1 MQSELDRP
9 ATGRT
14 CFYRWRIVQRGTGP
28 VKENF
33 PGNRRNIPLDSIER
47 DAVTKLSPTTPDLP
61 SPFSDWFAGRG
72 WSPHSYQLDLLAGA
86 QTGGAQLLIA
96 PTGGGKTLA
105 GFLPSLIDLKD
116 GKHEGLHTLYISP
129 LKALAADIRRNL
141 EAPIAEM
148 ALPIRVED
156 RTGDTKQSAR
166 QKQRKNPPHILLTTP
181 ESLALLLADPHGEDM
196 FAGLRAVV
204 IDEAHALAGTK
215 RGDQL
220 ALGMARLR
228 RIAPGHRRV
237 GLSATV
243 EDAQALGAW
252 LDPEGT
258 RIVRAPPGPKPDIR
272 ILDEAGPP
280 PWSGMG
286 GRYAARAV
294 LDAIAGARTAIV
306 FINTRAQAELF
317 FQALWA
323 VNDDDLPIGLH
334 HGSLAKET
342 RLKVEAA
349 MGAGELRA
357 VVSTSSLDLGIDWG
371 AVDLVIQVGA
381 PKGVAR
387 LVQRIGRAN
396 HQFDTPSRALL
407 VPANRFDFI
416 ECVAAVEAVLAG
428 EIDGAAPAPGS
439 LDVLCQHILLIACA
453 GPFEADVLYAEIRLA
468 GAYRDLT
475 REDFD
480 RCLDFC
486 ATGGYALRAYDRWKR
501 LIERDDPD
509 GRPRWQ
515 LRDPRSARR
524 LRMNVGT
531 IVEPET
537 LGVRLKAGRSLNGFK
552 LGEVEEVF
560 ASTLRP
566 GDSFMIGGEIVRY
579 ENIREMTLQV
589 TRDKGRE
596 PRVPLFAGSRM
607 PISTA
612 LADRVI
618 AIMADPGRWD
628 TLSDPIAEW
637 LRLQTGVSRLP
648 ARNRLLVETFPCRE
662 REHTVFWSF
671 AGRNAHQTLGL
682 ILTKRMEEA
691 GLGPLGFV
699 ANDYALMIWS
709 LDPVTDPE
717 ALLDP
722 TGLREGL
729 DRWLAD
735 TTMMKRTFRNS
746 AVIAGLIERRFPGM
760 QKSGKQAT
768 VSSDVLYD
776 TLMKY
781 DPDHLMIDI
790 TRREA
795 MRGMVD
801 VDRIDDLT
809 DRIRGRIDLM
819 RLARPSPLAA
829 PLLLEVGRE
838 WVKGSAEDR
847 LLDEFADAEAMMEVL
862 AG

>member
-1 MQSELDRP
+1 VPP
-9 ATGRT
+9 APDTALPAP
-14 CFYRWRIVQRGTGP
+14 F
-28 VKENF
+28 
-33 PGNRRNIPLDSIER
+33 
-47 DAVTKLSPTTPDLP
+47 DA
-61 SPFSDWFAGRG
+61 WFADRG
-72 WSPHSYQLDLLAGA
+72 WAPHPYQLDLMTGA
-86 QTGGAQLLIA
+86 EPGGAQLLIA

-105 GFLPSLIDLKD
+105 GFLPSLVDLATGD
-116 GKHEGLHTLYISP
+116 HEGLHTLYISP

-141 EAPIAEM
+141 EAPVAEM
-148 ALPIRVED
+148 ALPIRIED
-156 RTGDTKQSAR
+156 RTGDTKQGAR

-181 ESLALLLADPHGEDM
+181 ESLALLLADPWADEM
-196 FAGLRAVV
+196 FGNLRAIV

-228 RIAPGHRRV
+228 RMAPDHRRI

-243 EDAQALGAW
+243 RDAEALGAW

-294 LDAIAGARTAIV
+294 LDAVKGAKTAIV

-317 FQALWA
+317 FQAIWA
-323 VNDDDLPIGLH
+323 VNDEDLPIGLH
-334 HGSLAKET
+334 HGSLARET

-371 AVDLVIQVGA
+371 SVDLVIQVGA

-396 HQFDTPSRALL
+396 HRFDTPSRALL

-416 ECVAAVEAVLAG
+416 ECVAAVEAVLAE
-428 EIDGAAPAPGS
+428 EIDGEAPGPGS
-439 LDVLCQHILLIACA
+439 LDVLCQHILLVACA
-453 GPFEADVLYAEIRLA
+453 GPFEADALFAEIRLA

-475 REDFD
+475 RADFD
-480 RCLDFC
+480 RCLEFC
-486 ATGGYALRAYDRWKR
+486 ATGGYALRAYDRWQR
-501 LIERDDPD
+501 LLERD
-509 GRPRWQ
+509 GKWQ
-515 LRDPRSARR
+515 LRDPRTVRR
-524 LRMNVGT
+524 LKMNIGT
-531 IVEPET
+531 IVAPET
-537 LGVRLKAGRSLNGFK
+537 MGVRLKAGRSLNGFK

-566 GDSFMIGGEIVRY
+566 GDTFLIGGEVVRY
-579 ENIREMTLQV
+579 SGLREMTIQV
-589 TRDKGRE
+589 TRDKGK
-596 PRVPLFAGSRM
+596 PPSVPMFAGSKM
-607 PISTA
+607 AISTA

-618 AIMADPGRWD
+618 AIMGDPERWD
-628 TLSDPIAEW
+628 DLSPHISEW
-637 LRLQTGVSRLP
+637 LRLQAGVSHLP
-648 ARNRLLVETFPCRE
+648 SRTRLLVEAFPVQG

-717 ALLDP
+717 ALLDA

-768 VSSDVLYD
+768 VSSDILYD

-801 VDRIDDLT
+801 FDRIDDLT
-809 DRIRGRIDLM
+809 SRIRGRIDFV
-819 RLARPSPLAA
+819 RLKRVSPLAA

-838 WVKGSAEDR
+838 WVSGEAEDR
-847 LLDEFADAEAMMEVL
+847 MIDEFVGAEAMVEGM

>member
-1 MQSELDRP
+1 MGLP
-9 ATGRT
+9 PP
-14 CFYRWRIVQRGTGP
+14 F
-28 VKENF
+28 
-33 PGNRRNIPLDSIER
+33 
-47 DAVTKLSPTTPDLP
+47 DA
-61 SPFSDWFAGRG
+61 WFADRG
-72 WSPHSYQLDLLAGA
+72 WVPHPYQMDLLAGA
-86 QTGGAQLLIA
+86 GPSGAPSGGAQLLIA

-105 GFLPSLIDLKD
+105 GFLPSLIDLAGGESD
-116 GKHEGLHTLYISP
+116 GLHTLYISP

-141 EAPIAEM
+141 EAPVAEM
-148 ALPIRVED
+148 GLPIRIED

-166 QKQRKNPPHILLTTP
+166 LKQKKNPPHILLTTP
-181 ESLALLLADPHGEDM
+181 ESLALLLTDPYADLM
-196 FAGLRAVV
+196 FGGLRAIV

-228 RIAPGHRRV
+228 RMAPDHRRI

-243 EDAQALGAW
+243 KDAEALGAW

-258 RIVRAPPGPKPDIR
+258 RIVRAAPGPEPDIR

-294 LDAIAGARTAIV
+294 LEAVKGAKTAIV

-323 VNDDDLPIGLH
+323 VNDEDLPIGLH
-334 HGSLAKET
+334 HGSLGKET

-428 EIDGAAPAPGS
+428 EIDGEEPAPGS
-439 LDVLCQHILLIACA
+439 LDVLCQHILLVACA
-453 GPFEADVLYAEIRLA
+453 GPFTADDLYAEVRLA
-468 GAYRDLT
+468 GAYRTLS
-475 REDFD
+475 RADFD

-501 LIERDDPD
+501 LMEREGPD
-509 GRPRWQ
+509 GVTRWQ
-515 LRDPRSARR
+515 LRDPRTVRR
-524 LRMNVGT
+524 LKMNIGT
-531 IVEPET
+531 IVTPET
-537 LGVRLKAGRSLNGFK
+537 MGVRLKAGRSLNGFK
-552 LGEVEEVF
+552 LGEVEETF

-566 GDSFMIGGEIVRY
+566 GDTFLIGGEVVKY
-579 ENIREMTLQV
+579 QGLREMTIQV

-596 PRVPLFAGSRM
+596 PSIPMFAGSRM
-607 PISTA
+607 AISSA

-618 AIMADPGRWD
+618 DIMADRSRWD
-628 TLSDPIAEW
+628 ALPAPISEW
-637 LRLQTGVSRLP
+637 LRLQAGISDLP
-648 ARNRLLVETFPCRE
+648 TRGRLLVETFPCRG

-682 ILTKRMEEA
+682 ILTRRMEAA

-709 LDPVTDPE
+709 LDPVEDPE

-722 TGLREGL
+722 EGLREGL
-729 DRWLAD
+729 DRWMAD

-768 VSSDVLYD
+768 VSSDILYD

-801 VDRIDDLT
+801 FDRIDDLT
-809 DRIRGRIDLM
+809 DRIRGRIDLV
-819 RLARPSPLAA
+819 RLKRPSPLSA

-838 WVKGSAEDR
+838 RVSGEAEDR
-847 LLDEFADAEAMMEVL
+847 LLDEFVGAEAMVAAL

>member
-1 MQSELDRP
+1 MPLLCVACHRP
-9 ATGRT
+9 ILFCSDVFPDGRT
-14 CFYRWRIVQRGTGP
+14 ERCVCKGT
-28 VKENF
+28 
-33 PGNRRNIPLDSIER
+33 PLTSSADL
-47 DAVTKLSPTTPDLP
+47 TLP
-61 SPFSDWFAGRG
+61 SPFNAWFAARG
-72 WSPHSYQLDLLAGA
+72 WVPHPYQLDLLAGA
-86 QTGGAQLLIA
+86 KPGEAQLSIA

-105 GFLPSLIDLKD
+105 GFLPSLIDLTT
-116 GKHEGLHTLYISP
+116 GKHDGLHTLYISP

-141 EAPIAEM
+141 EAPVAEM
-148 ALPIRVED
+148 GLPIRVED
-156 RTGDTKQSAR
+156 RTGDTKQSTRQR
-166 QKQRKNPPHILLTTP
+166 QKKTPPHILLTTP
-181 ESLALLLADPHGEDM
+181 ESLAILLADPQADEI
-196 FAGLRAVV
+196 FSSLRAVIV
-204 IDEAHALAGTK
+204 DEAHALAGTK

-228 RIAPGHRRV
+228 RIAPEHWRI

-243 EDAQALGAW
+243 RDAQALGGW
-252 LDPEGT
+252 LDPQGT
-258 RIVRAPPGPKPDIR
+258 RIVRAEPGPKPDIR

-294 LDAIAGARTAIV
+294 LDAIASAKTAIV

-323 VNDDDLPIGLH
+323 VNDDALPIGLH
-334 HGSLAKET
+334 HGSLARET
-342 RLKVEAA
+342 RQRVEAA
-349 MGAGELRA
+349 MGAGQLRA

-396 HQFDTPSRALL
+396 HRFDTPSRALL

-416 ECVAAVEAVLAG
+416 ECIAAVEAVLAG
-428 EIDGAAPAPGS
+428 EIDGVSPAPGS
-439 LDVLCQHILLIACA
+439 LDVLCQHILLMACA
-453 GPFEADVLYAEIRLA
+453 GPFTADALYDEVRLA
-468 GAYRDLT
+468 GAYHTLER
-475 REDFD
+475 RDFD
-480 RCLDFC
+480 RCLEFC

-501 LIERDDPD
+501 LLERD
-509 GRPRWQ
+509 GQWQ
-515 LRDPRSARR
+515 LRDPRTARR
-524 LRMNVGT
+524 IKMNVGT
-531 IVEPET
+531 IVEAET
-537 LGVRLKAGRSLNGFK
+537 LGVRLKSGRGPGGYK
-552 LGEVEEVF
+552 LGEVEEAF
-560 ASTLRP
+560 AATLRP
-566 GDSFMIGGEIVRY
+566 GDTFLIGGETVRY
-579 ENIREMTLQV
+579 HGLREMNVQV
-589 TRDKGRE
+589 TRESGKE
-596 PRVPLFAGSRM
+596 PGVPVFAGSRM

-618 AIMADPGRWD
+618 AIMGNPARWEGLP
-628 TLSDPIAEW
+628 TSITEW
-637 LRLQTGVSRLP
+637 LRLQAQASNLP
-648 ARNRLLVETFPCRE
+648 ARNRLLVEAFPCRE

-709 LDPVTDPE
+709 LDPVKDVK

-722 TGLREGL
+722 DGLREGL
-729 DRWLAD
+729 DRWMAD
-735 TTMMKRTFRNS
+735 TTMMKRTFRTS

-760 QKSGKQAT
+760 QKSGRQAT

-781 DPDHLMIDI
+781 DPDHLMIDM

-801 VDRIDDLT
+801 FDRIDDLI
-809 DRIRGRIDLM
+809 DRVKDRMDLV
-819 RLARPSPLAA
+819 RLARVSPLAA
-829 PLLLEVGRE
+829 PLLMEVGRE
-838 WVKGSAEDR
+838 WVAGSAENR
-847 LLDEFADAEAMMEVL
+847 LMDEFIEAEAMVKAL

>member
-1 MQSELDRP
+1 MTE
-9 ATGRT
+9 T
-14 CFYRWRIVQRGTGP
+14 
-28 VKENF
+28 
-33 PGNRRNIPLDSIER
+33 
-47 DAVTKLSPTTPDLP
+47 SPTTPDLP
-61 SPFSDWFAGRG
+61 SPFAEWFADRG
-72 WSPHSYQLDLLAGA
+72 WSPHPYQLDLLEGA
-86 QTGGAQLLIA
+86 KAGGAQLLIA

-105 GFLPSLIDLKD
+105 GFLPSLIDLAAKD
-116 GKHEGLHTLYISP
+116 HDGLHTLYISP

-141 EAPIAEM
+141 EAPVAEM
-148 ALPIRVED
+148 DLPIRVED

-166 QKQRKNPPHILLTTP
+166 QRQKKNPPQILLTTP
-181 ESLALLLADPHGEDM
+181 ESLALLLADPYADQM
-196 FAGLRAVV
+196 FGSVQAIV

-228 RIAPGHRRV
+228 RMAPDHRRV

-243 EDAQALGAW
+243 KDAEALGAW

-258 RIVRAPPGPKPDIR
+258 RIVRAQPGPKPDIR

-294 LDAIAGARTAIV
+294 LEAIAEAKTAIV

-334 HGSLAKET
+334 HGSLARET
-342 RLKVEAA
+342 RQKVEAA

-371 AVDLVIQVGA
+371 SVDLVIQVGA

-428 EIDGAAPAPGS
+428 EIDGEPPVPGS

-453 GPFEADVLYAEIRLA
+453 GPFGADALYDEVRLA
-468 GAYRDLT
+468 GAYRDLS

-501 LIERDDPD
+501 LLERD
-509 GRPRWQ
+509 GQWQ

-531 IVEPET
+531 IVEAET
-537 LGVRLKAGRSLNGFK
+537 LGVRLKSGRGPGGYK
-552 LGEVEEVF
+552 LGEVEEAF
-560 ASTLRP
+560 AATLRP
-566 GDSFMIGGEIVRY
+566 GDTFLIGGETVRY
-579 ENIREMTLQV
+579 QSMREMNVQV
-589 TRDKGRE
+589 TRQAGKE
-596 PRVPLFAGSRM
+596 PSVPVFAGSRM

-618 AIMADPGRWD
+618 AIMGDPERWAG
-628 TLSDPIAEW
+628 LPDPIAEW
-637 LRLQTGVSRLP
+637 LRLQSGVSHLP
-648 ARNRLLVETFPCRE
+648 ARNRLLVEAFPCRE

-699 ANDYALMIWS
+699 ANDYALMVWS
-709 LDPVTDPE
+709 LDPVVDVE
-717 ALLDP
+717 GLLDP
-722 TGLREGL
+722 EGLRDGL
-729 DRWLAD
+729 DRWMAD
-735 TTMMKRTFRNS
+735 TTMMKRTFRTS
-746 AVIAGLIERRFPGM
+746 AVIAGLIERRFPGL

-801 VDRIDDLT
+801 FDRIDDLT
-809 DRIRGRIDLM
+809 DRVKGRMDLV
-819 RLARPSPLAA
+819 RLKRVSPLAA

-838 WVKGSAEDR
+838 WVAGSAEDR
-847 LLDEFADAEAMMEVL
+847 MVDEFLGAEDMVAAL